1 VPIPAIIDAPMQEA
15 VRVAL
20 VKHKVWSPWN
30 VRHEYLLRGLVVCG
44 ECGWRM
50 ECAHQTRPTSR
61 HEYFYYACRH
71 HDPVETGRVERCA
84 ARRVR
89 REELDGVVWE
99 AVRAWIQTSQML
111 EQEVAAWRASDVG
124 AMHVARD
131 RARLERVERETT
143 LPIERLI
150 DAYQRG
156 ALSVEDLRGRREQ
169 LGEARTAARARVEE
183 LAAQDLDRTHLNRL
197 ADDLA
202 AFASTLRAGLEKL
215 DFAGR
220 ERLMRLLIERV
231 VVTGEQVAIEHAIP
245 WSGRFAGLRLQ
256 HRRAR
261 LPAMRRADRR
271 AGDDRVSRGDPADPD
286 APRAVDGGRRAVGS
300 AGAAV
305 D

>member
-1 VPIPAIIDAPMQEA
+1 MQEA

-20 VKHKVWSPWN
+20 AKHKVWSPRN

-71 HDPVETGRVERCA
+71 HDPVETGRAKRCA

-89 REELDGVVWE
+89 RDELDGVVWE
-99 AVRAWIQTSQML
+99 AVRSWIQTPQML
-111 EQEVAAWRASDVG
+111 EQEVAAWRASEVG
-124 AMHVARD
+124 AAHMARD

-143 LPIERLI
+143 RQIERLI

-156 ALSVEDLRGRREQ
+156 AVSVEELRGRRER
-169 LGEARTAARARVEE
+169 LEEARTAARTRAEE
-183 LAAQDLDRTHLNRL
+183 LAAQDLDRTRLNRL

-202 AFASTLRAGLEKL
+202 AFASTLRVGLEKL

-231 VVTGEQVAIEHAIP
+231 VVTGEHLAIEHAIP
-245 WSGRFAGLRLQ
+245 LSGRFAGLRLQ
-256 HRRAR
+256 HRCAR
-261 LPAMRRADRR
+261 LPEVWGAHGAHR
-271 AGDDRVSRGDPADPD
+271 DDRGPGGRAEDPDPLGAPDGDGVDPAD
-286 APRAVDGGRRAVGS
+286 S
-300 AGAAV
+300 AAA
-305 D
+305 